1 MAELI
6 QKTLTLNQKWYLTLC
21 LGVVLNIGYNVWD
34 FFHDIKVDRSHQ
46 RQFTVLTEENKKKD
60 EQIAYL
66 IAENI
71 KNARNTEKMP
81 VAIWKKK
88 RLGES
93 FVYEYYNLTFW
104 KQFLRP
110 LGVSRY
116 YLYNKTDF
124 AVFGY
129 DDATAWY
136 LEDLHQLTEG
146 IPKHF
151 DRDFR
156 NTDSTLIKSGYTK
169 WSEKEDG
176 HEYTWGIMDH
186 FFLDT
191 LNVES
196 NN

>member
-6 QKTLTLNQKWYLTLC
+6 KKTLTLNQKWYLTLC

-34 FFHDIKVDRSHQ
+34 FFHDMNVAKANEVK
-46 RQFTVLTEENKKKD
+46 FATLTEESRKKD

-136 LEDLHQLTEG
+136 LEDVKQLELG
-146 IPKHF
+146 MPSHI

-156 NTDSTLIKSGYTK
+156 NTDSTLVKSGYTK
-169 WSEKEDG
+169 WSEEEDG
-176 HEYTWGIMDH
+176 HEYTWGIMDD
-186 FFLDT
+186 FFIDT
-191 LNVES
+191 LEVKK
-196 NN
+196 